1 MLPLKVILG
10 VLIVLSAATAGEK
23 PREVNICDV
32 VRLASQLN
40 GKIISVRGL
49 LRNSET
55 PEDPY
60 FDELVPERCSDVE
73 DRQIVIHI
81 VSPDAHL
88 LANPPPGYKPD
99 KKSVRRTEP
108 IFKKAAA
115 DRKAVLVTV
124 EGLFQVWHRDTRMPP
139 RHKQYSEVIV
149 VQAYRR
155 AKER

>member
-32 VRLASQLN
+32 MRLANQLD
-40 GKIISVRGL
+40 GKIIRVRGL
-49 LRNSET
+49 LRNTDT
-55 PEDPY
+55 PEDPS

-73 DRQIVIHI
+73 GSQTVIHI
-81 VSPDAHL
+81 VSPDGHF

-99 KKSVRRTEP
+99 MNSARRVKP
-108 IFKKAAA
+108 IFRKAAL
-115 DRKAVLVTV
+115 DEKPVLVTV
-124 EGLFQVWHRDTRMPP
+124 EGFFRVLHPGTRMPLP
-139 RHKQYSEVIV
+139 HKQYSALIVI
-149 VQAYRR
+149 QAYRG